1 MQRSPRTATA
11 VGAVS
16 SCTQWEEDGR
26 KQETA
31 EDGET
36 VVGQAQGIVGSCC
49 CAPSGLRRPPEV
61 FCEGVRALVAGVC
74 GPVWVTQ
81 LLFSTVVRQDGA

>member
-31 EDGET
+31 EDGGET

-49 CAPSGLRRPPEV
+49 CAPSGLRRHPGG
-61 FCEGVRALVAGVC
+61 FLRGC
-74 GPVWVTQ
+74 
-81 LLFSTVVRQDGA
+81 